1 MPWFNRVK
9 PSLPELT
16 HGKVTNMNEQVKR
29 FTGRGANLKTGITER
44 HQKVAHDILVEGKS
58 ITRAM
63 ADNGF
68 SEKSAKQGMARIRR
82 SKPLA
87 LAYGQEVE
95 RLKNQ
100 PVPPAAIRAQIVRAK
115 LLQNVAENRDN
126 AVQSLKLLAQDREVD
141 MLRPESAAGVIV
153 IGELPKGLAHLMA
166 DLPALPAIEA
176 PLGNPI
182 LNLPVLDGLEENE
195 DN

>member
-1 MPWFNRVK
+1 M
-9 PSLPELT
+9 SE
-16 HGKVTNMNEQVKR
+16 HEQPKR

-44 HQKVAHDILVEGKS
+44 HRQVAREILIEGKP

-68 SEKSAKQGMARIRR
+68 SAKSARQGMARIRR

-87 LAYGQEVE
+87 LAYAQEVE

-100 PVPPAAIRAQIVRAK
+100 PVPPAAVRAQIVRAK

-126 AVQSLKLLAQDREVD
+126 AVQSLKLLAQDKEVD
-141 MLRPESAAGVIV
+141 MLRPDSMSGIFILEFPRGI
-153 IGELPKGLAHLMA
+153 A
-166 DLPALPAIEA
+166 DLDTIPKPQ
-176 PLGNPI
+176 P
-182 LNLPVLDGLEENE
+182 E
-195 DN
+195 DS

>member
-1 MPWFNRVK
+1 MGER
-9 PSLPELT
+9 L
-16 HGKVTNMNEQVKR
+16 KR

-44 HQKVAHDILVEGKS
+44 HRNVARDILIEGKP
-58 ITRAM
+58 IIRAM

-87 LAYGQEVE
+87 LAYAQEVE

-126 AVQSLKLLAQDREVD
+126 AIQSLKLIAMDKEVD
-141 MLRPESAAGVIV
+141 MLRPDSMAGIF
-153 IGELPKGLAHLMA
+153 I
-166 DLPALPAIEA
+166 IEA
-176 PLGNPI
+176 VRGIPDLDTIPK
-182 LNLPVLDGLEENE
+182 LQPEEEKLLPD
-195 DN
+195 